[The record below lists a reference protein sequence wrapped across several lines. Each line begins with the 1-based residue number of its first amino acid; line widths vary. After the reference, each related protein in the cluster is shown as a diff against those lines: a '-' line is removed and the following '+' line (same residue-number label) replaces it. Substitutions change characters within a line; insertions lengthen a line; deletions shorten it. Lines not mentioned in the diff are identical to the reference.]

1 MFKITTNV
9 RSFIFLFIFNN
20 KVMAMIMQKHWW
32 LGFLGSIG
40 LYKLPEVLSYFQ
52 GTGSALDLLNL
63 CWLLWFLYF
72 LPEENTDK
80 VEK

>member
-1 MFKITTNV
+1 
-9 RSFIFLFIFNN
+9 
-20 KVMAMIMQKHWW
+20 MAMIMQKHWW

-63 CWLLWFLYF
+63 CWL
-72 LPEENTDK
+72 PENTDRVK
-80 VEK
+80 K